1 MKTETVK
8 LESEVG
14 FKALF
19 QYATISILVV
29 NRNGIIELA
38 NPSVEKLFGYTN
50 AELVGKTLEILVPEN
65 ARHKHAVDRE
75 GYFHKPKAR
84 PMGMGRDLTA
94 RKKDGT
100 TIPVEI
106 GLGYYN
112 LNDQLFGVAFITDIS
127 ERKKAEQKMLQLNE
141 ELESKVKER
150 TLELTHSLER
160 EKELNEMK
168 SRFVSMAS
176 HEFRTPLSAVL
187 SSISLIE
194 QYAKEEHKEKRQ
206 RHIERIKSSV
216 KNMTEILDDFLS
228 LDRLE
233 QGKVATAKE
242 AFDLKSF
249 LNDVVEEVQPMLKP
263 GQNIILSSAGEKEII
278 QDKKI
283 LRNILFNLLSNAIK
297 YSAEKMEIIISAE
310 NNNGELRITVKD
322 SGIGIPETEQKYLF
336 TKFFRA
342 GNAGN
347 YQGTGL
353 GLNIVKRYVELLK
366 GNISFESRLNEGTT
380 FTVCFSK
387 QH

>member
-1 MKTETVK
+1 MKTEAVK
-8 LESEVG
+8 FDSKVAFE
-14 FKALF
+14 ALF

-29 NRNGIIELA
+29 NRRGIIELA

-50 AELVGKTLEILVPEN
+50 DELMGKTLEILVPEDS
-65 ARHKHAVDRE
+65 RHKHATDRE

-84 PMGMGRDLTA
+84 PMGAGRDLTA
-94 RKKDGT
+94 RKKNGST
-100 TIPVEI
+100 FPVEI
-106 GLGYYN
+106 GLGYYSF
-112 LNDQLFGVAFITDIS
+112 NDEMFGVAFITDIS
-127 ERKKAEQKMLQLNE
+127 ERKKTEQKMLELNE

-194 QYAKEEHKEKRQ
+194 QYSKEEHKEKRQ

-216 KNMTEILDDFLS
+216 KNLTEILDDFLS

-233 QGKVATAKE
+233 QGKVTTTKE
-242 AFDLKSF
+242 EFDIKEL
-249 LNDVVEEVQPMLKP
+249 LNDIAEDIHSMLKP
-263 GQNIILSSAGEKEII
+263 GQEIKLSSNGNKTII

-297 YSAEKMEIIISAE
+297 YSPEEKEILVSAE
-310 NNNGELRITVKD
+310 NNNDKLEITVKD
-322 SGIGIPETEQKYLF
+322 SGIGIPESEQKYLF

-353 GLNIVKRYVELLK
+353 GLNIVKRYVELLNGK
-366 GNISFESRLNEGTT
+366 ITFVSRVDEGTT
-380 FTVCFSK
+380 FTVTLLK
-387 QH
+387 

>member
-1 MKTETVK
+1 MNTDEVK
-8 LESEVG
+8 FNSEVA

-29 NRNGIIELA
+29 NRRGVIELA

-50 AELVGKTLEILVPEN
+50 DELVGKTLEILVPEDS
-65 ARHKHAVDRE
+65 RHKHTTDRE

-84 PMGMGRDLTA
+84 PMGLGRDLTA
-94 RKKDGT
+94 RKKDGS
-100 TIPVEI
+100 IFPVEI
-106 GLGYYN
+106 GLGYYS
-112 LNDQLFGVAFITDIS
+112 LNDEMFGVAFITDIS
-127 ERKKAEQKMLQLNE
+127 ERKKTEQKMIELNE
-141 ELESKVKER
+141 ELEYKVKER

-194 QYAKEEHKEKRQ
+194 QYAKEEQKEKRQ

-216 KNMTEILDDFLS
+216 KNLTEILDDFLS

-233 QGKVATAKE
+233 QGKVTTTKE
-242 AFDLKSF
+242 EFDIKEL
-249 LNDVVEEVQPMLKP
+249 LNDIAEDIHSMLKP
-263 GQNIILSSAGEKEII
+263 GQKINLFSNGGKTII

-283 LRNILFNLLSNAIK
+283 LRNIFFNLLSNAIK
-297 YSAEKMEIIISAE
+297 YSPEEKEIIVSAE
-310 NNNGELRITVKD
+310 NNNDKLEITVKD
-322 SGIGIPETEQKYLF
+322 SGIGIPEAEQKYLF

-342 GNAGN
+342 GNAGH

-353 GLNIVKRYVELLK
+353 GLNIVKRYVELLNGK
-366 GNISFESRLNEGTT
+366 IWFESRENEGTT
-380 FTVCFSK
+380 FTVTLPK
-387 QH
+387 